1 MRRLAPLVV
10 ALAAS
15 ACSAFGHA
23 PAVRTFRLSYPPPAP
38 AYQAP
43 AGVVRVGPFSSAQVY
58 DRVDFIYRE
67 GPYGVGIDSYNRWI
81 AAPSGML
88 ADLIARDL
96 AAARVASA
104 VLQGASALPA
114 DHELGLRI
122 EELDERDDGGCSAHL
137 RVRTLLVRVGA
148 RGPRTPL
155 FEETFASEQ
164 PCVAGE
170 PASFAEAMSRAAEDV
185 SGQLIAR
192 IASAAGS

>member
-1 MRRLAPLVV
+1 MRRLALLAV

-15 ACSAFGHA
+15 ACSTFNPA
-23 PAVRTFRLSYPPPAP
+23 PPVRTFRLSYPAPAP
-38 AYQAP
+38 AYDAP

-67 GPYGVGIDSYNRWI
+67 GPYGVGIDSYARWI
-81 AAPSGML
+81 TAPSGML

-96 AAARVASA
+96 AAARIASA

-137 RVRTLLVRVGA
+137 RVRALLVRIGA
-148 RGPRTPL
+148 RGPRTPV
-155 FEETFASEQ
+155 FEEVFENEQ
-164 PCVAGE
+164 PCTAGD
-170 PASFAEAMSRAAEDV
+170 PASFAEAMSRAAQEISEQV
-185 SGQLIAR
+185 IAR
-192 IASAAGS
+192 IAASTGS